1 MMHRW
6 GNTNKKALFI
16 IVLLCLI
23 TGCGKSVDN
32 INSDKADTVHDI
44 TSIEEPIQDESLIN
58 AQDNETS
65 KKKENSGMTVKY
77 KMQEL
82 GFIRD
87 GKKIYGRIYLPEG
100 DGPFPATIMGHGF
113 GANLSMME
121 GYAKSFAENGIAAY
135 VFDFIGGGHDIKS
148 DGKMT
153 EMSVLTEAA
162 DMNTVLDG
170 ILALDIIDKNNI
182 FAMGG
187 SQGGFVA
194 TYIAG
199 TRPEDIKGLIALYP
213 AYVLQDDARKRTG
226 NGTEFFDTFSVM
238 GNTISR
244 LYDEDAL
251 SFDIYDIMKNFKG
264 NALLIHGTADQ
275 IVPYSYS
282 ERAVDTL
289 PSARLITIEGAGHGF
304 GGKDDEY
311 ATRCAIDFVK
321 EEAGITENSNTD
333 EKEDVMITDKIRL
346 FTQNSIRIESDAG
359 IIYVDPFKMNEEPH
373 DADFI
378 LLTHNHYDH
387 FSPEDI
393 LKVCKES
400 SVMIVPEN
408 MESEA
413 GELTDSVDMIYTVE
427 PDLKKNVNGLELETI
442 PAYNNSKSFHQK
454 SAGWVGYILTIDGK
468 RVYIAGDTDMTED
481 NRKVKCDVAMIPIGG
496 TYTMDAMQ
504 AAQLINEIKPDIAI
518 PTHYGSAV
526 GSPKD
531 ADTFKEQVNSDIEV
545 VIKMEY

>member
-6 GNTNKKALFI
+6 ENVNKKALFI

-100 DGPFPATIMGHGF
+100 DGPFPAAIMGHGF

>member
-6 GNTNKKALFI
+6 ENVNKKALFI

-23 TGCGKSVDN
+23 TGCGKTADN
-32 INSDKADTVHDI
+32 INSDKKDTAQDI
-44 TSIEEPIQDESLIN
+44 TSIEEPIQNESLIN
-58 AQDNETS
+58 AQDSETS
-65 KKKENSGMTVKY
+65 KKKEDSGMTVKY

-82 GFIRD
+82 EFLRD

-100 DGPFPATIMGHGF
+100 DGPFPAAIMGHGF

-135 VFDFIGGGHDIKS
+135 AFDFIGGGHDIKS

-162 DMNTVLDG
+162 DMDTVLDG

-321 EEAGITENSNTD
+321 EEAGITENSNMD
-333 EKEDVMITDKIRL
+333 EKEDAMITDKIRL

-413 GELTDSVDMIYTVE
+413 GELTDSLDMIYTVE

-531 ADTFKEQVNSDIEV
+531 ADTFKEQINSDIEV